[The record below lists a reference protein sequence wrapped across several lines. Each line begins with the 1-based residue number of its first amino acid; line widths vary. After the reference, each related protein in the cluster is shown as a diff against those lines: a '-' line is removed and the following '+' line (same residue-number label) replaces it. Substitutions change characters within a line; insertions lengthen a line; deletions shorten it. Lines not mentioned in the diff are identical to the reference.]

1 MFIAKLFIVPF
12 FILLVSLA
20 GRRWGTKVAGIL
32 SGMPVVAGTIVVLM
46 AIDQG
51 MVFGLNAAIAGISG
65 VVSLLSFG
73 IAYCW
78 LSRFC
83 HWSVSFL
90 GGILVWTIT
99 ATLLTFLP
107 QNLYV
112 VSAVAI
118 LALILTPF
126 ILPQLTTIS
135 LATRQFN
142 DLPLRMLAGG
152 LFTLVVTALAYVLSS
167 QWSGLLAV
175 FPIIGSVMAI
185 FTHIMQGSDAVT
197 MLYHG
202 TVRGLYSLTVFFIV
216 LAVGCAS
223 FDFWQVVAVGV
234 FVAILVQLAFYGIA
248 RISTIMIKA

>member
-1 MFIAKLFIVPF
+1 MFIAKLLIVPF

-32 SGMPVVAGTIVVLM
+32 SGMPVVAGPIVVLM
-46 AIDQG
+46 AFDQG
-51 MVFGLNAAIAGISG
+51 IIFGVQAAIAGISG

-78 LSRFC
+78 LSRSF

-90 GGILVWTIT
+90 GGGAVWVFT

-112 VSAVAI
+112 VSLVAI
-118 LALILTPF
+118 LGLMLTPF
-126 ILPQLTTIS
+126 LLPTLMTIVVP
-135 LATRQFN
+135 ARQFN

-152 LFTLVVTALAYVLSS
+152 LFTLAVTALAYVLSS
-167 QWSGLLAV
+167 QWSGLLSV

-185 FTHIMQGSDAVT
+185 FTHIMQGSEAVT
-197 MLYHG
+197 VLYHG
-202 TVRGLYSLTVFFIV
+202 TVRGLYSLTVFLIV
-216 LAVGCAS
+216 LAAGWGS
-223 FDFWQVVAVGV
+223 FNFWQVIAVGV
-234 FVAILVQLAFYGIA
+234 FMAILVQLIFYGIA
-248 RISTIMIKA
+248 RMSTMMIKT